1 MSRLTRDEN
10 PKRHKSRLCV
20 SREEGGLPI
29 VRHWFFREAFIQS
42 ASCGGWSAADNCG
55 AILLVLYSIYH
66 SSRRAIHQMPMT
78 LILQHHS
85 EKLLRLCVHCR
96 MVHRCRYK
104 ANVRAQ
110 GDLGA
115 HQANEILREN
125 LKMQEAKNNVV
136 FQQHKCLVFQ
146 MAVRTSTIHFT
157 EYNSTEEKK
166 KHPHVVT
173 TCT

>member
-1 MSRLTRDEN
+1 
-10 PKRHKSRLCV
+10 
-20 SREEGGLPI
+20 
-29 VRHWFFREAFIQS
+29 
-42 ASCGGWSAADNCG
+42 
-55 AILLVLYSIYH
+55 
-66 SSRRAIHQMPMT
+66 
-78 LILQHHS
+78 
-85 EKLLRLCVHCR
+85 
-96 MVHRCRYK
+96 MVHHCRYK

-115 HQANEILREN
+115 HQANKILRVN